1 MFNSLLMCAAVITT
15 LIVVASIFGAS
26 LLWNDFPHAFILMGT
41 NKGELAFV
49 QLWRFL
55 SDKYVKNWNY
65 IFAGVVVLSLPVT
78 ILYLAMQHRF
88 VKGLT
93 AGSIR

>member
-1 MFNSLLMCAAVITT
+1 MSYTSKPSDAKCL
-15 LIVVASIFGAS
+15 LIVPRMYRQMRKSDS
-26 LLWNDFPHAFILMGT
+26 HLLW
-41 NKGELAFV
+41 
-49 QLWRFL
+49 
-55 SDKYVKNWNY
+55 KYVENWNY

-78 ILYLAMQHRF
+78 ILYLVMQRRF